1 MAKRKNALV
10 DSRKIK
16 YSEQYTRNDINKFI
30 IYDSHTGKLKWIDHY
45 HPVHKKA
52 LTGKEA
58 GTLSRRG
65 YLEVT
70 FLNKKIRCH
79 NIAWYLHHKKWPSN
93 YLDHINRVK
102 TDNRI
107 ENLRDVTHLEN
118 MQNIV
123 YERKSVT
130 GYFGVSIDFRRL
142 RISKKLRTNKL
153 YFAYNGKSKI
163 GRYESAVIAA
173 MERDKFILK
182 NELKRQLN
190 FPSMIE
196 DYENEIR

>member
-58 GTLSRRG
+58 GTLCKKG

-79 NIAWYLHHKKWPSN
+79 NIAWYLFYKKWPNN
-93 YLDHINRVK
+93 YLDHVNRIK

-107 ENLRDVTHLEN
+107 ENLRDVTHKEN
-118 MQNIV
+118 MQNLPFNKQGALP
-123 YERKSVT
+123 Y
-130 GYFGVSIDFRRL
+130 YGVVIDYRCLKQKTSNIYIANHGSKRL
-142 RISKKLRTNKL
+142 
-153 YFAYNGKSKI
+153 GKHQ
-163 GRYESAVIAA
+163 SAILAA
-173 MERDKFILK
+173 VERDKFIIK
-182 NELKRQLN
+182 NNIKRPLN
-190 FPSMIE
+190 FPQLQG
-196 DYENEIR
+196 DYINGKI